1 LSILPFLGSNLPQ
14 TKKAHPNGQASH
26 WSISKPLAAFK
37 LPTQHLC
44 CGLDESSELR
54 PNPLFIQV

>member
-26 WSISKPLAAFK
+26 WSISKPLSRFSGT
-37 LPTQHLC
+37 TQLLS